1 MAFRSCRFDVG
12 GDADHCCGRGVIEWR
27 RVVSSR
33 RYGSSRITYAGL
45 SEQSTVS
52 RGCWSDRERRWVARF
67 APRTRFV
74 GRDVARL
81 PVGWTKQSRS
91 AGCCGQR
98 AYRLGDFGGAASG
111 ASRRAIV
118 GLNDGIGSVASDS
131 SFRSRFHDRTMESMA
146 RDLAVHDLYFFGGR
160 SGRTHRQCKTKT
172 VGTGWRDHCR

>member
-33 RYGSSRITYAGL
+33 RYGSSRIAYAGL

-52 RGCWSDRERRWVARF
+52 GGRWSDRERRWVARF
-67 APRTRFV
+67 APRTRFM

-160 SGRTHRQCKTKT
+160 SCRPHRKRKTKT
-172 VGTGWRDHCR
+172 VGTDWRDHCR

>member
-1 MAFRSCRFDVG
+1 MAFRRCRFDVG

-81 PVGWTKQSRS
+81 PVGWTQQSRS

-98 AYRLGDFGGAASG
+98 AYRVGDFGGAASR
-111 ASRRAIV
+111 ASRRALV
-118 GLNDGIGSVASDS
+118 GRTDSIGGAVGHTC
-131 SFRSRFHDRTMESMA
+131 FRS
-146 RDLAVHDLYFFGGR
+146 
-160 SGRTHRQCKTKT
+160 
-172 VGTGWRDHCR
+172 